1 MSRKGQ
7 QGKES
12 TGARECFNQSLSVG
26 NNLRYCKQD
35 KHVILDNGGILN
47 DKRVPEK
54 LWVENMETT

>member
-12 TGARECFNQSLSVG
+12 TGARECFDQSLSVG
-26 NNLRYCKQD
+26 NNLRYCKQE

-47 DKRVPEK
+47 KAR
-54 LWVENMETT
+54 T